1 MLMLRNPLPRQMK
14 NFLNSRQWQQKMGEK
29 KLFSGFMVD
38 IESFAVVI
46 RCSGIINYD
55 LNDWLMNSERGQEL
69 LKWKNLPQHE
79 NIFVSLPPFFLC
91 KYRKSQTWCW
101 SLFDWEISV
110 CFLHTAA
117 CECVCIR
124 LVSISKP
131 IDLDTRECSIFMAQR
146 SAQAIKI
153 SWSMSALD
161 ENLISFLVSS
171 MGLWTIDC
179 KPAAVVLNAIN
190 NSKSRGHI
198 DLWKSATHLSLL
210 LCPPWQHFPT
220 FAQ

>member
-1 MLMLRNPLPRQMK
+1 
-14 NFLNSRQWQQKMGEK
+14 MGEK
-29 KLFSGFMVD
+29 SCFLDLWLTLKVSLLWVERSGIFW
-38 IESFAVVI
+38 
-46 RCSGIINYD
+46 IINYD
-55 LNDWLMNSERGQEL
+55 LNDWLMNSERGQQL

-79 NIFVSLPPFFLC
+79 NIFVSFPLFFLC

-110 CFLHTAA
+110 CFLHTA

-131 IDLDTRECSIFMAQR
+131 IDLDTRECSIFMARQ

-161 ENLISFLVSS
+161 ESLIFPCSS
-171 MGLWTIDC
+171 MGLWTINC
-179 KPAAVVLNAIN
+179 KPIIAHCDCE
-190 NSKSRGHI
+190 KC
-198 DLWKSATHLSLL
+198 D
-210 LCPPWQHFPT
+210 
-220 FAQ
+220 